1 MYIPILAAVLGLM
14 VGGRK
19 KPLSQHTKLLML
31 GPTSGEHYQ
40 VEDMPN
46 SAIVIV
52 HAKDGTVVTFNR
64 DPETAKL
71 KFKCAHGR
79 NRGTV
84 DIVRQDFEEPHELPA
99 SSGTANNPDAARR
112 DKGFPRAVG

>member
-1 MYIPILAAVLGLM
+1 MYIPLLAAVLGLM

-19 KPLSQHTKLLML
+19 KPLSKHTKLLML
-31 GPTSGEHYQ
+31 GPRSGDHYQ

-64 DPETAKL
+64 DPESTKL
-71 KFKCAHGR
+71 KFKCAHGK

-84 DIVRQDFEEPHELPA
+84 DIVRQDFEEPPELPE
-99 SSGTANNPDAARR
+99 SSAVPN
-112 DKGFPRAVG
+112 KGFPRAVG

>member
-1 MYIPILAAVLGLM
+1 MYIPIIVGIIGLM

-19 KPLSQHTKLLML
+19 KPLSKHTKLLML
-31 GPTSGEHYQ
+31 GPRSGDHYH

-64 DPETAKL
+64 DPETEKL
-71 KFKCAHGR
+71 KFKCAHGK

-84 DIVRQDFEEPHELPA
+84 DIVRQDFEEPPELPA
-99 SSGTANNPDAARR
+99 SSASSN
-112 DKGFPRAVG
+112 KGFPRAVG

>member
-1 MYIPILAAVLGLM
+1 MYIPIIAAVLGLM

-19 KPLSQHTKLLML
+19 RPLSKHTKLLML
-31 GPTSGEHYQ
+31 GPRSGDHYQ

-64 DPETAKL
+64 DPETQKL
-71 KFKCAHGR
+71 TFKVAHGR

-84 DIVRQDFEEPHELPA
+84 DIVRQDFEEPSELPA
-99 SSGTANNPDAARR
+99 SSATPNDA
-112 DKGFPRAVG
+112 KGKGAFRVVS

>member
-1 MYIPILAAVLGLM
+1 MIIPIVAGILGLM
-14 VGGRK
+14 LGGRK
-19 KPLSQHTKLLML
+19 KPLSKHTKLLML
-31 GPTSGEHYQ
+31 GPISGEHYQ

-52 HAKDGTVVTFNR
+52 HSKDGTVVTFNR
-64 DPETAKL
+64 DPETGKL

-84 DIVRQDFEEPHELPA
+84 DTVRQDFEEPPQLSEP
-99 SSGTANNPDAARR
+99 ANNA
-112 DKGFPRAVG
+112 KGPFPRAVG

>member
-1 MYIPILAAVLGLM
+1 MYIPLLAAVLGLM

-19 KPLSQHTKLLML
+19 KPLSKHTKLLML
-31 GPTSGEHYQ
+31 GPRSGEHYQ

-64 DPETAKL
+64 DPESEKL

-84 DIVRQDFEEPHELPA
+84 DIVRQDFEEPAELPE
-99 SSGTANNPDAARR
+99 SSATANTN
-112 DKGFPRAVG
+112 KGFPRAVG

>member
-1 MYIPILAAVLGLM
+1 MFIPIVVGILGLM

-19 KPLSQHTKLLML
+19 KPLSKHTKLLML
-31 GPTSGEHYQ
+31 GPVSGEHYN

-64 DPETAKL
+64 DPETTKL
-71 KFKCAHGR
+71 KFKCAHGTK
-79 NRGTV
+79 RGTV
-84 DIVRQDFEEPHELPA
+84 EIVRQDFEEPPQLSE
-99 SSGTANNPDAARR
+99 SANSAGKPT
-112 DKGFPRAVG
+112 GFPRAVG

>member
-1 MYIPILAAVLGLM
+1 MFIPIVVGVIGLM
-14 VGGRK
+14 IGGRSKPISKHK
-19 KPLSQHTKLLML
+19 KLVML
-31 GPTSGEHYQ
+31 GPRSGDEYQ
-40 VEDMPN
+40 TEDMPA

-64 DPETAKL
+64 DPETGRL

-84 DIVRQDFEEPHELPA
+84 DIVRGDFEEPAELPA
-99 SSGTANNPDAARR
+99 APASAKPQ
-112 DKGFPRAVG
+112 GFPRAVG

>member
-1 MYIPILAAVLGLM
+1 MYIPIIVGILGLM

-19 KPLSQHTKLLML
+19 KPLSKHTKLLML
-31 GPTSGEHYQ
+31 GPRSGDHYQ

-64 DPETAKL
+64 DPDSAKL

-84 DIVRQDFEEPHELPA
+84 DIVRQDFEEPAELPA
-99 SSGTANNPDAARR
+99 ASGASTASDAR
-112 DKGFPRAVG
+112 KGFKVVG